1 MLARLPASGLR
12 SLPDM
17 RAAAFLYIWPLPPTG
32 FLHNYTGPGRDQR
45 GVLLVGT
52 PCRSNMSQILIVDDE
67 PTIVELLEEHLQSE
81 GYDTL
86 HAYSGEEALKVFDKV
101 VPDLV
106 ILDLMLPGM
115 DGYEVCRIMQ
125 HDARLNHI
133 PVIML
138 TARSAVPNKV
148 MGYDRGAD
156 DYIVKPFDPDEL
168 SVRVRAQLH
177 HLYHDTVDELSGL
190 PGSQLVEAKINET
203 TSRTDEP
210 WAIMYVNISDFTE
223 YNEAHSFLEGDEMI
237 KVAAQ
242 VLVEAR
248 ENANAPDVFIGHMG
262 GDKFVVIGN
271 PGRVNRIKELS
282 GRAFNEATRQ
292 FYSPSDRD
300 QGYFVT
306 INRQGMMAHVNLC
319 ALDFDTVS
327 SET

>member
-1 MLARLPASGLR
+1 
-12 SLPDM
+12 
-17 RAAAFLYIWPLPPTG
+17 
-32 FLHNYTGPGRDQR
+32 
-45 GVLLVGT
+45 
-52 PCRSNMSQILIVDDE
+52 
-67 PTIVELLEEHLQSE
+67 
-81 GYDTL
+81 
-86 HAYSGEEALKVFDKV
+86 
-101 VPDLV
+101 
-106 ILDLMLPGM
+106 M

-125 HDARLNHI
+125 NDARLNHI

-148 MGYDRGAD
+148 MGYERGAD

-190 PGSQLVEAKINET
+190 PGSQAVETKINET
-203 TSRTDEP
+203 MARSDTP

-237 KVAAQ
+237 KVAAR

-248 ENANAPDVFIGHMG
+248 VDARVPEVFIGHMG
-262 GDKFVVIGN
+262 GDKFVVIGA
-271 PGRVNRIKELS
+271 PGEVGKVKEMAA
-282 GRAFNEATRQ
+282 RAFQERTRE

-319 ALDFDTVS
+319 ALDFDVVG
-327 SET
+327 SEA

>member
-1 MLARLPASGLR
+1 
-12 SLPDM
+12 
-17 RAAAFLYIWPLPPTG
+17 
-32 FLHNYTGPGRDQR
+32 
-45 GVLLVGT
+45 
-52 PCRSNMSQILIVDDE
+52 MSHILIVDDE
-67 PTIVELLEEHLQSE
+67 PTIVELLEEHLRSE
-81 GYDTL
+81 GYDTV
-86 HAYSGEEALKVFDKV
+86 HAFSGEEALKVLDRT

-125 HDARLNHI
+125 NDARLNHI

-148 MGYDRGAD
+148 MGYERGAD

-190 PGSQLVEAKINET
+190 PGSQAVETRINET
-203 TSRTDEP
+203 MAKSSAP

-223 YNEAHSFLEGDEMI
+223 YNEAHSFLEGDEML
-237 KVAAQ
+237 KMAAR

-248 ENANAPDVFIGHMG
+248 VDANVPDVFIGHMG
-262 GDKFVVIGN
+262 GDKFVVIGT
-271 PGRVNRIKELS
+271 PGEVNKIKEVAA
-282 GRAFNEATRQ
+282 RAFQEKTRE

-319 ALDFDTVS
+319 ALDFDVVTS
-327 SET
+327 NE